1 MKRRL
6 VRWLAIATR
15 ALGMALQAGLVG
27 AAAPERTVYLALG
40 DSLAAGVGAVSL
52 KAQGAYEG
60 RVGYVLRFFHALRAS
75 TGGEP
80 QVLTNLAVRGE
91 TSESFVDKG
100 QLASAVAAINDP
112 DTDVQVVTLD
122 IGGNDL
128 LAVLGGAC
136 ANPANPDCLGA
147 VEEALSRF
155 AEKYSTI
162 LGTLRAALADDP
174 GAETILVMT
183 YYNPFG
189 GTGLAAEALADS
201 ALLGTDGA
209 INCATGGARFSWGLT
224 DLIACLGMGFS
235 VLGVTVQVVDVYPLF
250 GDNALALTHIVEGDI
265 HPNNAG
271 HKLIA
276 EAFAAAYTAP

>member
-6 VRWLAIATR
+6 VRWLAIAIL

-40 DSLAAGVGAVSL
+40 DSLAAGVGAVSP

-60 RVGYVLRFFHALRAS
+60 RVGYVPRFFHALRAS
-75 TGGEP
+75 TGEEL

-91 TSESFVDKG
+91 TSESFVDEG

-128 LAVLGGAC
+128 LAVLRGDC
-136 ANPANPDCLGA
+136 ANPANPACPGA
-147 VEEALSRF
+147 VEEALTLF
-155 AEKYSTI
+155 AARYLTI

-189 GTGLAAEALADS
+189 GTGFPVEALADT

-209 INCATGGARFSWGLT
+209 INCATNRDDGSWGLN
-224 DLIACLGMGFS
+224 DWIACLGMGFS
-235 VLGVTVQVVDVYPLF
+235 VPGVTVQVVDVYPLF
-250 GDNALALTHIVEGDI
+250 GDNALALTHIAELDI

-276 EAFAAAYTAP
+276 EAFAAAYIAP